1 MADIKDKAV
10 TDTAASSDEYRSAFR
25 EYAEAILVA
34 LLMALVLRA
43 YSVEAFK
50 IPSGSMLPTLLVG
63 DHLLVNKMVYGFKF
77 PFVEEKILVYRDP
90 ARYDVIVFKYPENPS
105 KNFIKRVIGIGGD
118 VMEIK
123 DKVVY
128 INGEVTD
135 ASFTRHSDRRILPAE
150 QDHRDNYGPVTV
162 PMGSVLVLG
171 DNRDDSHD
179 SRYWGFVDNDII
191 KGKAMFIYWSWD
203 GDKRG
208 PRLSRIGR
216 GIK

>member
-1 MADIKDKAV
+1 MSDIKEKSG
-10 TDTAASSDEYRSAFR
+10 TAQSSQYPSAFR

-50 IPSGSMLPTLLVG
+50 IPSGSMLPTLVVG
-63 DHLLVNKMVYGFKF
+63 DHLLVNKMVYGFKI
-77 PFVEEKILVYRDP
+77 PFVEEKVLAYRDP
-90 ARYDVIVFKYPENPS
+90 QRYDVIVFKYPEDQS
-105 KNFIKRVIGIGGD
+105 KNFIKRVMGIGGD

-123 DKVVY
+123 DKAVY
-128 INGEVTD
+128 INGELTD
-135 ASFTRHSDRRILPAE
+135 ASFTRHSDDRIIPMGA
-150 QDHRDNYGPVTV
+150 DPRDNYGPITV
-162 PMGSVLVLG
+162 PEGNVLVLG

-203 GDKRG
+203 GNKSG
-208 PRLSRIGR
+208 PRLSRIGK